1 MGAFVLQKREVA
13 MENLSCKKIIYCP
26 ICGRK
31 VATWDRKSKTDIVVG
46 CKKCNRLVV
55 FHTATEEIEIK
66 FKPKRT
72 QASGMRFY

>member
-1 MGAFVLQKREVA
+1 

-72 QASGMRFY
+72 QASGKRFY

>member
-1 MGAFVLQKREVA
+1 
-13 MENLSCKKIIYCP
+13 MENLSWKKIIYCP

-31 VATWDRKSKTDIVVG
+31 VATWDRKSKSDIVVG